1 MANIIGTPG
10 DDNPLT
16 GTNGKDRIEGGDG
29 NDVINGSGGIDQL
42 FGDAGDDILNG
53 GLGNDRLVGGA
64 GTDTAVF
71 AASAQAASTG
81 AAPVASFVG
90 TNLQIDAGAE
100 GIDVLSLVEQVS
112 FNGMVF
118 QVDTP
123 SLNVVANLG
132 ADTNSMNEDGGPIA
146 GNVLANDYD
155 LDSLLQ
161 VTGVSHGSSVG
172 ALGSPLQGD
181 HGVLTLNANGT
192 YTYEADP
199 DAAGVDTFTY
209 SVVDG
214 GVTRTVTL
222 TITVNPEN
230 DAPVADD
237 SSNSGDEDTDIVGT
251 VTATDVDGPDVTY
264 SLDTGPSNGSVV
276 VNADGTYTYTPDAD
290 FYGTDS
296 FTFTASD
303 GSLSDTGTVTL
314 TVNPVSD
321 VIIVG
326 AGGFATIQE
335 AVDAAED
342 GDTIMIEA
350 GTYRE
355 QVIVDGK
362 SISIIAADGAVLE
375 APDHGD
381 IVSAGGRFSILTAMN
396 GANLTVENLTIDGR
410 SQGDGFETQTF
421 AGVAFLDSD
430 GSFTGGT
437 ITNFVDSSFNGAQHG
452 YGVIIRSTGGAH
464 TVEISDTVID
474 NFQKNGIDARGAGL
488 VVNLSGNT
496 ITGQGLTT
504 LNAQNGIAL
513 VSGVTGV
520 VDGNTISGIGYDGG
534 STAVGVLLH
543 TGVHGVTVTDNTITM
558 AGEGSGIHLVSSD
571 AGTITGNSVS
581 DAISG
586 IAQEGT
592 FTVEVT
598 TAEDNS
604 YSNVEYQ
611 LDLFPNTGDATPR
624 DFEGT
629 TGDDYLGGGAGED
642 TLDGGEG
649 NDELAG
655 FGGADTING
664 GAGDDLIDGGS
675 GDDVLTGGEG
685 SDTIT
690 GGDGVDTAVVAGD
703 ATIELVG
710 GAWQVTSDDG
720 VDTVAVEQVQ
730 DDGGTVLLV
739 GAGGFATI
747 QEAID
752 AASAG
757 DTILIAEGTYS
768 ENVLVN
774 KDGLTIT
781 GVGNVVLEGT
791 FKTDNGIVGDV
802 NTHLETAVAY
812 DGGAG
817 AAFSVSGSNVT
828 FNNIDISSFHTGV
841 LINGDIT
848 GLTLNDV
855 NVSDG
860 IFGLTKELDNA
871 SVDGLTINDG
881 SFTHLHIGVDL
892 SKNPAISGNDA
903 INVLIDGT
911 HFEDITAKGF
921 YAETLTNGHLTNFT
935 MTNVGYF
942 GGTPS
947 FGAFAGAGVEINL
960 KTGSYSGIE
969 IDNFV
974 MTNVGQSMRFGQPHD
989 NAAAI
994 SIKPRDD
1001 SGAYT
1006 PVEITDAVSIHDGV
1020 IDGTSTGIRT
1030 GESGKV
1036 NATGDLDIDNVVITN
1051 AYNDAQNGDLENRS
1065 EAEINLT
1072 GTDGDDTYVVSPQ
1085 SVGEIT
1091 INGGDG
1097 ADTLTGNGSGDLTF
1111 NGEGGDDVLTGGSG
1125 DDVLTGGE
1133 GSDTITGGDGVDT
1146 AVVAGDATIE
1156 LVGGA
1161 WQVTSDDGVD
1171 TVAVEQV
1178 QDDGGTVLLVGA
1190 GGFAT
1195 IQEAIDAASAGDTI
1209 LIAEGTY
1216 SENVLVNKDGLTITG
1231 VGNVVLEG
1239 TFKTDNGIVGDVNTH
1254 LETAVA
1260 YDGGAGAA
1268 FSVSGSNV
1276 TFNNIDISSF
1286 HTGVLINGDITGL
1299 TLNDVNVSDGIFG
1312 LTKELD
1318 NASVDGLTINDGSFT
1333 HLHIGVDL
1341 SKNPAISG
1349 NDAINVL
1356 IDGTHFEDI
1365 TAKGFYAETLTNGHL
1380 TNFTMTNVGYFGGTP
1395 SFGAFAGAGVEINLK
1410 TGSYSGIEIDNF
1422 VMTNVGQS
1430 MRFGQPHDNAAAIS
1444 IKPRDDSGAYTPV
1457 EITDAVSIH
1466 DGVIDGT
1473 STGIRTGESGRVNAT
1488 GDLDIDNVVI
1498 TNAYN
1503 DAQNGDL
1510 ENRSEAEINLTGTDS
1525 DDTYVVSPQSV
1536 GEITI
1541 NGGDGADT
1549 LTGNGTGDL
1558 TFNGEG
1564 GDDVLTGGSGDDVLT
1579 GGEGSDTITGGD
1591 GVDTAVVAGDAT
1603 IELVGGA
1610 WQVTS
1615 DDGVDTVAVEQVQD
1629 DGGTV
1634 LLVGAGGFA
1643 TIQDAINAASAG
1655 DTIYVAEGTYAEN
1668 LVVNGKPLNFVAV
1681 GEVVIDAAAVGTT
1694 VLVTGDFG
1702 GGDLSFDGFTITG
1715 STGGIITGG
1724 MYVNATGIGDMT
1736 LDNCTFEDNAYAGFY
1751 IYNAGI
1757 ENLLIED
1764 SVFDDNG
1771 ETGLNSGGHIK
1782 LMGLTGNA
1790 NLRELT
1796 LSGAPDGTGGIN
1808 AAGRPDYGI
1817 EIHGIENIELTG
1829 GADTAPIG
1837 NVVIENVTIT
1847 GEFHKSAFAINNYQ
1861 NLDGLSIT
1869 NLDLSTASAD
1879 WNIETTSVLNVD
1891 GIRESYDASAWD
1903 ISLPDQVR
1911 ATSLRGEHGT
1921 ESPADQTITG
1931 TSSDDQIWG
1940 NGGAD
1945 LIIGGAGDD
1954 VIDGQADSDTVVIT
1968 GLSTDATGVQAGAVL
1983 TVTSADGVDTLTNI
1997 EAIQFDD
2004 RTISVN
2010 NGNAVVVDELEE
2022 VSVNENAVVNGN
2034 VLGNAFDL
2042 DADTLTVTALLDPNN
2057 DPVAANGSGAFLVMG
2072 AHGFLLLQANG
2083 AFSYTATDDSLN
2095 PGDVVTETFTYT
2107 VSDGADEA
2115 VQTLTVTVNGQ
2126 AEAMVGTNGVD
2137 SLSGSEGDDF
2147 IFGLGGN
2154 DTLQGLG
2161 GDDVI
2166 YGGAG
2171 NDVIVGGAG
2180 DDEMIGEGGND
2191 SYNVDSVGDVV
2202 IEEAGGGTDTVSAS
2216 IDYVLGENLENL
2228 RLLGSDDLD
2237 GTGNAAN
2244 NSLYGNTG
2252 ANTLSGM
2259 DGNDNLR
2266 GGDGNDVL
2274 IGGRGNDNLYGEAGG
2289 DLFVFL
2295 NESIK
2300 TSGTRDIDQV
2310 RDFNHLDGDRIDL
2323 SAIDADITT
2332 DGDQAFTFV
2341 GAFSGVAG
2349 QALMILAAGQ
2359 TLVRLDVNGDGQH
2372 DLQIQLLGD
2381 HTSAPVLTGS
2391 EDPSEG
2397 GWIL

>member
-1 MANIIGTPG
+1 MTKAVAAPVLAERRHTIMANIIGTPG

-437 ITNFVDSSFNGAQHG
+437 VTNFVDSSFNGAQHG

-747 QEAID
+747 QDAID

-960 KTGSYSGIE
+960 KTGAYSGIE

-1036 NATGDLDIDNVVITN
+1036 NTTGDLDIDNVVITN

-1085 SVGEIT
+1085 SVGEI
-1091 INGGDG
+1091 
-1097 ADTLTGNGSGDLTF
+1097 A
-1111 NGEGGDDVLTGGSG
+1111 
-1125 DDVLTGGE
+1125 
-1133 GSDTITGGDGVDT
+1133 
-1146 AVVAGDATIE
+1146 
-1156 LVGGA
+1156 
-1161 WQVTSDDGVD
+1161 
-1171 TVAVEQV
+1171 
-1178 QDDGGTVLLVGA
+1178 
-1190 GGFAT
+1190 
-1195 IQEAIDAASAGDTI
+1195 
-1209 LIAEGTY
+1209 
-1216 SENVLVNKDGLTITG
+1216 
-1231 VGNVVLEG
+1231 
-1239 TFKTDNGIVGDVNTH
+1239 
-1254 LETAVA
+1254 
-1260 YDGGAGAA
+1260 
-1268 FSVSGSNV
+1268 
-1276 TFNNIDISSF
+1276 
-1286 HTGVLINGDITGL
+1286 
-1299 TLNDVNVSDGIFG
+1299 
-1312 LTKELD
+1312 
-1318 NASVDGLTINDGSFT
+1318 
-1333 HLHIGVDL
+1333 
-1341 SKNPAISG
+1341 
-1349 NDAINVL
+1349 
-1356 IDGTHFEDI
+1356 
-1365 TAKGFYAETLTNGHL
+1365 
-1380 TNFTMTNVGYFGGTP
+1380 
-1395 SFGAFAGAGVEINLK
+1395 
-1410 TGSYSGIEIDNF
+1410 
-1422 VMTNVGQS
+1422 
-1430 MRFGQPHDNAAAIS
+1430 
-1444 IKPRDDSGAYTPV
+1444 
-1457 EITDAVSIH
+1457 
-1466 DGVIDGT
+1466 
-1473 STGIRTGESGRVNAT
+1473 
-1488 GDLDIDNVVI
+1488 
-1498 TNAYN
+1498 
-1503 DAQNGDL
+1503 
-1510 ENRSEAEINLTGTDS
+1510 
-1525 DDTYVVSPQSV
+1525 
-1536 GEITI
+1536 I

-1643 TIQDAINAASAG
+1643 TIQDAIDAASAG

-1668 LVVNGKPLNFVAV
+1668 LIVNGKPLNFVAV

-1782 LMGLTGNA
+1782 LMGLTGDA
-1790 NLRELT
+1790 TLRELT
-1796 LSGAPDGTGGIN
+1796 LNGAPDGTGGPN
-1808 AAGRPDYGI
+1808 DPGRPDYGI

-1903 ISLPDQVR
+1903 VSLPDQVR